1 MFEYTTQD
9 LRFKYQ
15 ADLRIKMEEIATRE
29 IMWNVG
35 ALPNVVTM
43 YSLMVISLI
52 IAGAGFF
59 RQSELVTSGK
69 PSPLHQGNLVS
80 RLFDFVTDVLLQ
92 KRTIKSRTPGI
103 AHTMVFAGFL
113 ALLLTTTVVLIEHDF
128 GILIYRGDFYLFLTV
143 LSDVLGFGLLVGL
156 MIFAHR
162 RYIQKA
168 DLVHSRSIDSM
179 ILITLGLLIIQGF
192 CVEGLR
198 IHHGEVSGNPDKWA
212 AYSPIGLLFSK
223 FFWGLSIEATKTL
236 HYGIWWFHTV
246 TVFVALALAPYS
258 KFLHII
264 SSSINLFFRRSSKPA
279 GALPFPGDIEKMVE
293 AGDEFSIGLGSIKDY
308 SWKQLLDLE
317 ACTSCGRCQD
327 ACPAYR
333 TGKPLSPKWVI
344 LDTRNHAML
353 LNNDS
358 KLGTSKLSGPLFS
371 LDKNLAKNLLLKGSG
386 IVPNNEGA
394 GYHYTDEGVFRG
406 KNPLVQKSALNLGA
420 NTDQR
425 ISGEVINSET
435 FWSCTTC
442 MACVEACPVG
452 INHVDQ
458 IVENR
463 RNMVLMQGEVPT
475 EAQKTLKALENRGNP
490 YGPPEARTEW
500 IGDLKVPVVKA
511 GDEVEYLYWVGC
523 VSAFDKR
530 KQKIA
535 RSLVTIMN
543 QAGLSYG
550 ILGKAEGCSGDP
562 ARRLGEENLFQALAK
577 GNIETL
583 KSVKFKYLVAN
594 CPHCFNTIK
603 NEYPQ
608 LGNLGDGREPEIIH
622 HSVLLKRLLAQGKI
636 TLKDEGTAR
645 KVTMHDPC
653 YLGRYNGEFDAPRET
668 IKKSSSRLQ
677 VLEMDESR
685 EKAMCCGAGGGHF
698 WMDMKIG
705 TRVNA
710 MRTDQA
716 AATGADTVATGCPFC
731 LQMMEDG
738 VKITGREEKME
749 VRDIAELVAENL
761 R

>member
-1 MFEYTTQD
+1 
-9 LRFKYQ
+9 
-15 ADLRIKMEEIATRE
+15 MEELATRE
-29 IMWNVG
+29 IMWNIG
-35 ALPNVVTM
+35 TLPNVVTM
-43 YSLMVISLI
+43 YSLMVLALI
-52 IAGAGFF
+52 IGGAGLL
-59 RQSELVTSGK
+59 RQSELVRSGK
-69 PSPLHQGNLVS
+69 PSPAHEGDLKGRILDSV
-80 RLFDFVTDVLLQ
+80 RDVIFQ
-92 KRTIKSRTPGI
+92 RRTIRSFTPGV
-103 AHTMVFAGFL
+103 AHTLVYVGFL
-113 ALLLTTTVVLIEHDF
+113 ALLFATTVVFIEHDL
-128 GILIYRGDFYLFLTV
+128 GIPIYRGNFYLFVTFLADMLGIGV
-143 LSDVLGFGLLVGL
+143 LFGV

-162 RYIQKA
+162 RYIAKA
-168 DLVHSRSIDSM
+168 DLVHSRGVDAM
-179 ILITLGLLIIQGF
+179 LLIVLALLIVQGF
-192 CVEGLR
+192 VVEGLR
-198 IHHGEVSGNPDKWA
+198 IHHGEISGNPDRWA
-212 AYSPIGLLFSK
+212 AFSPIGLLVSK
-223 FFWGLSIEATKTL
+223 LFWGLSIEATKTV
-236 HYGIWWFHTV
+236 HYLNWWFHTI
-246 TVFVALALAPYS
+246 TVFAAIAIAPYS

-264 SSSINLFFRRSSKPA
+264 ASSVNLFFNRTKKPP

-293 AGDEFSIGLGSIKDY
+293 AGEEFSVGLGTIKDY

-333 TGKPLSPKWVI
+333 SGKPLSPKWMI
-344 LDTRNHAML
+344 LDTRNHAMI
-353 LNNDS
+353 LNNEGKLGSS
-358 KLGTSKLSGPLFS
+358 KLKGPLFS
-371 LDKNLAKNLLLKGSG
+371 LDQNLAKNLLLKGSG
-386 IVPNNEGA
+386 IVPQKEG
-394 GYHYTDEGVFRG
+394 GYEYADGGVFRG
-406 KNPLVQKSALNLGA
+406 KNELVQKSALKLGA
-420 NTDQR
+420 NADQR
-425 ISGEVINSET
+425 ISGEVIDSET

-500 IGDLKVPVVKA
+500 IGELKVPVVKA

-550 ILGKAEGCSGDP
+550 ILGNAEGCSGDP
-562 ARRLGEENLFQALAK
+562 ARRLGEENLFQTLAK

-622 HSVLLKRLLAQGKI
+622 HSVLLKTLLAEGKI
-636 TLKDEGTAR
+636 ALKDEGTAR

-668 IKKSSSRLQ
+668 IKKSSKRLQ
-677 VLEMDESR
+677 VIEMDESR

-698 WMDMKIG
+698 WMDLKIG

-710 MRTDQA
+710 IRTEHA